1 MGDWPVLSHTK
12 FASDDVSPSTYY
24 TSIPR
29 PATQNT
35 KGAYVEFVASTPFE
49 VAGLILE
56 FQNTPWNLS
65 FVNTLVDIAIGAA
78 ASEQVVVPDLWIGH
92 ISGSPMPHYRVVPIC
107 IRKGVRIAVRYQTP
121 EGAGSAT
128 FRLKMQLLQAGGFA
142 AAQPP
147 TKYEAW
153 GEDATAS
160 RGTALTSGAV
170 NTKGSYVALV
180 AATAF
185 TTRWV
190 IITMGNGTAGAS
202 FATDVAIG
210 GAGSEQVVIP
220 NLFTDHSNPSALA
233 SWLLP
238 WSIPKGTRVS
248 ARCASTAG
256 TVTQYV
262 HILGG
267 A

>member
-92 ISGSPMPHYRVVPIC
+92 ISGSPMPHYRVVP
-107 IRKGVRIAVRYQTP
+107 
-121 EGAGSAT
+121 
-128 FRLKMQLLQAGGFA
+128 
-142 AAQPP
+142 
-147 TKYEAW
+147 
-153 GEDATAS
+153 
-160 RGTALTSGAV
+160 
-170 NTKGSYVALV
+170 
-180 AATAF
+180 
-185 TTRWV
+185 
-190 IITMGNGTAGAS
+190 
-202 FATDVAIG
+202 
-210 GAGSEQVVIP
+210 
-220 NLFTDHSNPSALA
+220 
-233 SWLLP
+233 
-238 WSIPKGTRVS
+238 
-248 ARCASTAG
+248 
-256 TVTQYV
+256 
-262 HILGG
+262 
-267 A
+267 